1 MKLGYVPLR
10 EQFDNSV
17 SHALEYYLAD
27 FALSR
32 FAESLGLKEDAQT
45 FAKRSLGYKH
55 YYCKEF
61 GTLRPILPDG
71 SFYTPFDPLQGL
83 NFEPAPGFHEG
94 NAWNYTFYVPHDIG
108 GLKRLMGG
116 EKKFAAKLR
125 KVFDENFYDPANEP
139 DITYPYLFAQVK
151 GEEWRT
157 DLLVNSLLKKY
168 FKNQPDGI
176 PGNDD
181 TGTMSAWAVFSM
193 MGLYPDCPG
202 IPRYTLV
209 APAFDKIILHL
220 DPRYYTQDTLV
231 IECERPSPK
240 AIYTDRITV
249 NGKNIK
255 DDSFSTKI

>member
-1 MKLGYVPLR
+1 M
-10 EQFDNSV
+10 
-17 SHALEYYLAD
+17 
-27 FALSR
+27 
-32 FAESLGLKEDAQT
+32 
-45 FAKRSLGYKH
+45 
-55 YYCKEF
+55 
-61 GTLRPILPDG
+61 
-71 SFYTPFDPLQGL
+71 
-83 NFEPAPGFHEG
+83 
-94 NAWNYTFYVPHDIG
+94 
-108 GLKRLMGG
+108 
-116 EKKFAAKLR
+116 
-125 KVFDENFYDPANEP
+125 
-139 DITYPYLFAQVK
+139 
-151 GEEWRT
+151 
-157 DLLVNSLLKKY
+157 LVNSLLKKY

-249 NGKNIK
+249 NGKK
-255 DDSFSTKI
+255 HKGRFSQCRYNQVHSYREKINSIFLHNAEAEPISSNGNWLRLFYKFRNLSTIPTR

>member
-1 MKLGYVPLR
+1 M
-10 EQFDNSV
+10 
-17 SHALEYYLAD
+17 
-27 FALSR
+27 
-32 FAESLGLKEDAQT
+32 
-45 FAKRSLGYKH
+45 
-55 YYCKEF
+55 
-61 GTLRPILPDG
+61 
-71 SFYTPFDPLQGL
+71 
-83 NFEPAPGFHEG
+83 
-94 NAWNYTFYVPHDIG
+94 
-108 GLKRLMGG
+108 
-116 EKKFAAKLR
+116 
-125 KVFDENFYDPANEP
+125 
-139 DITYPYLFAQVK
+139 
-151 GEEWRT
+151 
-157 DLLVNSLLKKY
+157 KKY

-249 NGKNIK
+249 NGKKHKGRFISHEDLVNA
-255 DDSFSTKI
+255 STIRFTLTEKK